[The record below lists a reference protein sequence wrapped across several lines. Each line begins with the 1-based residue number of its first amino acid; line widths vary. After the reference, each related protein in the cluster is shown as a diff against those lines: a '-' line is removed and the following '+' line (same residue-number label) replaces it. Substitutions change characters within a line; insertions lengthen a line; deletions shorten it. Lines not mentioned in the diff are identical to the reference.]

1 MDMRTSVSNLKAKIG
16 RYMKAVRNGQ
26 EVVVTDRD
34 EPVAKL
40 VPLRVGPSSAVV
52 VAFARN
58 ANAAPFGSRPVTKRR
73 HDFDV
78 VAMLRSERDAR

>member
-1 MDMRTSVSNLKAKIG
+1 MKASVSELKAKIG

-40 VPLRVGPSSAVV
+40 VPLRAGAGSGVV
-52 VAFARN
+52 VIAARSTSS
-58 ANAAPFGSRPVTKRR
+58 APFGARPIQKRR
-73 HDFDV
+73 RGFDI
-78 VAMLRSERDAR
+78 VAMLRDERDAR